1 MVDKSAV
8 AASAA
13 VEVATSFEE
22 SRLPV
27 GELTGSTILA
37 HGTRPL
43 RDILWLARDTAAVD
57 AVVVGEDGTFSVLLM
72 IVPSPSSLTGGTV
85 TPRLFVII
93 AVGGGVGSASSR
105 REKE

>member
-1 MVDKSAV
+1 MADESPA

-13 VEVATSFEE
+13 AEVVTSFEE

-27 GELTGSTILA
+27 GELTGSTIIA

-43 RDILWLARDTAAVD
+43 CDILWLARDTATVD
-57 AVVVGEDGTFSVLLM
+57 AAGEDGTLSVLLV
-72 IVPSPSSLTGGTV
+72 IVSSSLTGGTV
-85 TPRLFVII
+85 TPRLFVTVI